1 MTMIDNHGTDWHTI
15 NQGPDAELT
24 GLRRALAA
32 AELRAMKAV
41 AAEDTAQFAFE
52 TAKRRADRLETAVR
66 ALLIERLMPGL
77 PEALENSAEGI
88 ADCLIDDLAAGTPL
102 EELEIDGHVQSWLD
116 GKTEYEADGF
126 TPAGLEA
133 PF

>member
-1 MTMIDNHGTDWHTI
+1 MTMIDNHGTDWHKI
-15 NQGPDAELT
+15 NQGPDAELA

-52 TAKRRADRLETAVR
+52 TAKRRADRLEDAVR
-66 ALLIERLMPGL
+66 ALLIERLMPNI

-88 ADCLIDDLAAGTPL
+88 ADCLIDDLASGTPL
-102 EELEIDGHVQSWLD
+102 EELEIDGHVQSWL
-116 GKTEYEADGF
+116 EERR
-126 TPAGLEA
+126 
-133 PF
+133 

>member
-1 MTMIDNHGTDWHTI
+1 MTDIETRPNAWHSI
-15 NQGPDAELT
+15 SEGPDAELA

-41 AAEDTAQFAFE
+41 AGEDTAQFAFE

-66 ALLIERLMPGL
+66 ALLIERLMPNL

-102 EELEIDGHVQSWLD
+102 DQLEIDGHVQSWLD